1 MQIIEGISASN
12 GIAIGKSKYLSDR
25 KLEVYKIDIED
36 IDSEIKRFN
45 HKKEKSIA
53 QIDLLIEK
61 AHNSIGKDHAQIF
74 EIHKMMLEDL
84 DYNDSIINTIKE
96 EKCNAEYAVSKTK
109 KIFHDI
115 FDSMDDE
122 YMRGRA
128 TDVLDI
134 SDRLL
139 DNLFDDGH
147 TSLEVMEEK
156 NIIVS
161 RDLTPSK
168 TISLDKEKVLGFVTE
183 MGSSTSHSA
192 ILARNLNIPAVVG
205 LGDSFNLLPLNSEI
219 IIDGYKGIVIVD
231 PDEKTINEYTKKIE
245 EIENQREIFN
255 KSKNKSAITKDG
267 VHVEINSNI
276 GNIEDAESALFNGSD
291 GVGLFRSEF
300 LYLESPDFPSEQVQF
315 EVYRKTL
322 EIMGNKRVIVRTLD
336 LGSDKQAPYFNINN
350 EENPALGY
358 RALRI
363 CLDKI
368 DMFKTQLRALYRSS
382 FYGKLA
388 IMIPMVISV
397 YEIVKV
403 KELIEEVKK
412 ELDKDKVSYSD
423 NVELGVMIE
432 TPASVMISD
441 KLAQQVDF
449 FSVGTND
456 LTQYTLATDR
466 VNAKISRLYNQGD
479 LSVMRMI
486 KMVADNAH
494 KYGKWIGICGE
505 SASNKEYIKK
515 YLVFGIDELSV
526 SPPMVPE
533 IKEYIRSINVS
544 EIKSSILEELE

>member
-45 HKKEKSIA
+45 HKKEKSIS

-61 AHNSIGKDHAQIF
+61 ANNSIGEDHAQIF

-84 DYNDSIINTIKE
+84 DYNDSIINIIKE

-109 KIFHDI
+109 KIFYDI
-115 FDSMDDE
+115 FNSMDDE

-139 DNLFDDGH
+139 DNLFDDGS
-147 TSLEVMEEK
+147 TSLEIMEEK

-205 LGDSFNLLPLNSEI
+205 LGDNFNLLPLNSEI

-231 PDEKTINEYTKKIE
+231 PDEKTINEYIKKIE

-300 LYLESPDFPSEQVQF
+300 LYLESSDDYSEV
-315 EVYRKTL
+315 
-322 EIMGNKRVIVRTLD
+322 
-336 LGSDKQAPYFNINN
+336 
-350 EENPALGY
+350 
-358 RALRI
+358 
-363 CLDKI
+363 
-368 DMFKTQLRALYRSS
+368 S
-382 FYGKLA
+382 FYILKVLISLA
-388 IMIPMVISV
+388 
-397 YEIVKV
+397 
-403 KELIEEVKK
+403 KK
-412 ELDKDKVSYSD
+412 
-423 NVELGVMIE
+423 
-432 TPASVMISD
+432 
-441 KLAQQVDF
+441 
-449 FSVGTND
+449 
-456 LTQYTLATDR
+456 
-466 VNAKISRLYNQGD
+466 
-479 LSVMRMI
+479 
-486 KMVADNAH
+486 
-494 KYGKWIGICGE
+494 
-505 SASNKEYIKK
+505 SNLKFIKK
-515 YLVFGIDELSV
+515 HW
-526 SPPMVPE
+526 
-533 IKEYIRSINVS
+533 K
-544 EIKSSILEELE
+544 